1 MKHTNFFA
9 ALLVASSFF
18 IGCDKD
24 DNDDYYNEQPPAVQA
39 NVVKG
44 SGDIAPFLSQFRSL
58 LGDPVNTTPGQ
69 TSGRREV
76 NWDGVPA
83 NALNPFPLSF
93 FNDTS
98 AAGPNGRKRGLVYVN
113 TGVTIRLDT
122 TDFAEIDPSY
132 AAQFDAFSSKKIL
145 TSIGSPVSEV
155 VFKVPGTN
163 TDAFIKGFG
172 VVFTDVDDAAST
184 SLEFYNGNK
193 SLGVFKAP
201 ARAAGSSFSFLG
213 VHFPNEKI
221 TRVKITNGNGVLA
234 AGVKDVSDGGQK
246 DLVAMDDFFYSEP
259 VSIQ

>member
-1 MKHTNFFA
+1 MKHANFLT
-9 ALLVASSFF
+9 ALLIASSFF
-18 IGCDKD
+18 TGCDKD
-24 DNDDYYNEQPPAVQA
+24 DNDYNNNQPPAVQA

-44 SGDIAPFLSQFRSL
+44 AGNVAPFLSQFRSL
-58 LGDPVNTTPGQ
+58 LGDSLNTAPGK

-83 NALNPFPLSF
+83 NALNPFPLNF

-98 AAGPNGRKRGLVYVN
+98 AAGANGRKRGLVYVN

-122 TDFAEIDPSY
+122 TDFSEIDPSY
-132 AAQFDAFSSKKIL
+132 AAQFDAFSAKKIL

-155 VFKVPGTN
+155 KFKVAG
-163 TDAFIKGFG
+163 TDADAFVKGFG
-172 VVFTDVDDAAST
+172 VVFTDVDDAIST

-201 ARAAGSSFSFLG
+201 ARTAGSSFSFLG
-213 VHFPNEKI
+213 VHFPTEKI
-221 TRVKITNGNGVLA
+221 TRVKITNGNGALA
-234 AGVKDVSDGGQK
+234 AGVKDVSDGGSK
-246 DLVAMDDFFYSEP
+246 DLVAMDDFLYSEP